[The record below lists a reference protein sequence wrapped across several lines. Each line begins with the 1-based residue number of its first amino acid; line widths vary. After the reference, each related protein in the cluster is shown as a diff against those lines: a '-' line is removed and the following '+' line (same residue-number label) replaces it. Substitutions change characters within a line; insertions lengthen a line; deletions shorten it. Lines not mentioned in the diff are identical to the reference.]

1 MKRVSSQPFFIQL
14 AGFFVVC
21 LSMTSVSGPAQ
32 AQSPQVVGEPSTP
45 TPAPAPASASAP
57 ISMEEVAQEM
67 QNRLAKLPGVRGIEA
82 VEAMPNELRI
92 MAYSEINVR
101 LDTLHGRLN
110 ALGAD
115 REGEYRRFELSV
127 AGLLSRNDP
136 FKPAQ
141 LRVVIRTRA
150 AINSFEEQ
158 TAFKGEPNAVLRRP
172 FVEGLEEVVVGDTP
186 TTIALMPIGRLA
198 DLKLGV
204 TQAFDLARAN
214 TAAATKDVQWISKD
228 GLLEAPEDFAYA
240 TSLLAIDAV
249 WSGLQVQLGGPIAV
263 AAPSRDRLVVG
274 RADRPR
280 DLKRLSAIAASSSGP
295 GALSNKVLI
304 RTGPVWV
311 TQ

>member
-1 MKRVSSQPFFIQL
+1 MRLNFGQSLFRRLVAFLGATLCAL
-14 AGFFVVC
+14 AWIG
-21 LSMTSVSGPAQ
+21 SAQ
-32 AQSPQVVGEPSTP
+32 AQSPQVIGEPSIP
-45 TPAPAPASASAP
+45 VPVPASVPAA
-57 ISMEEVAQEM
+57 ISMQEVAVEM
-67 QNRLAKLPGVRGIEA
+67 QKRLAKLPGVRGIEA

-110 ALGAD
+110 TAGAD
-115 REGEYRRFELSV
+115 REGEYRRFELNV

-141 LRVVIRTRA
+141 LRVVIRTSA
-150 AINSFEEQ
+150 AIDLFEEQ
-158 TAFKGEPNAVLRRP
+158 TAFQGQPNAVLRRP
-172 FVEGLEEVVVGDTP
+172 FVAGLEEVVVGDTP
-186 TTIALMPIGRLA
+186 TTISLMPIGRLA

-214 TAAATKDVQWISKD
+214 TAAATRDVQWISKD
-228 GLLEAPEDFAYA
+228 GLLEAPADFAYA

-249 WSGLQVQLGGPIAV
+249 WSGLQVQLGGPLAV
-263 AAPSRDRLVVG
+263 AIPTRDRLVVG

-280 DLKRLSAIAASSSGP
+280 DLKRLKAFAAAGSGA

-304 RTGPVWV
+304 RRGPVWV

>member
-1 MKRVSSQPFFIQL
+1 MRLNSGQSPVRRL
-14 AGFFVVC
+14 ATLFGTTLC
-21 LSMTSVSGPAQ
+21 ALAWIGSAQ
-32 AQSPQVVGEPSTP
+32 AQSPQVIGEPSVP
-45 TPAPAPASASAP
+45 VPAPAPAPAT
-57 ISMEEVAQEM
+57 ISMQEVALEM
-67 QNRLAKLPGVRGIEA
+67 QKRLAKLPGVRGIEA
-82 VEAMPNELRI
+82 VEAMPNELRV

-110 ALGAD
+110 AQGAD
-115 REGEYRRFELSV
+115 REGEYRRFELNV
-127 AGLLSRNDP
+127 AGLLARNDP

-141 LRVVIRTRA
+141 LRVVIRTSA

-158 TAFKGEPNAVLRRP
+158 TAFQGQPNAVLRRP

-214 TAAATKDVQWISKD
+214 TATATKDVPWVSKD
-228 GLLEAPEDFAYA
+228 GLLEAPADFAYA

-249 WSGLQVQLGGPIAV
+249 WSGLQVQLGGPVAV
-263 AAPSRDRLVVG
+263 AIPTRDRLVVG

-280 DLKRLSAIAASSSGP
+280 DLKRLKAIAATSGGA

-304 RTGPVWV
+304 RRGPVWV

>member
-1 MKRVSSQPFFIQL
+1 MAALLGATLCAL
-14 AGFFVVC
+14 AWIG
-21 LSMTSVSGPAQ
+21 SAQ
-32 AQSPQVVGEPSTP
+32 AQSPQVIGEPSAP
-45 TPAPAPASASAP
+45 TPAPAPVPAA
-57 ISMEEVAQEM
+57 ISMQEVAQEM
-67 QNRLAKLPGVRGIEA
+67 QQRLAKLPGVRGIEA

-110 ALGAD
+110 APGAD
-115 REGEYRRFELSV
+115 REGEYRRFELNV
-127 AGLLSRNDP
+127 AGLLTRNDP
-136 FKPAQ
+136 FKPNQ
-141 LRVVIRTRA
+141 LRVVIRTSA

-158 TAFKGEPNAVLRRP
+158 TAFQGQPNLVLRRP
-172 FVEGLEEVVVGDTP
+172 FVAGLEEVVVGDTP

-214 TAAATKDVQWISKD
+214 TAAATKDVSWISKD
-228 GLLEAPEDFAYA
+228 GLLEAPADFAYA

-249 WSGLQVQLGGPIAV
+249 WSGLQVQLGGPVAV
-263 AAPSRDRLVVG
+263 AIPTRDRLVVG

-280 DLKRLSAIAASSSGP
+280 DLKRLSTIAASSSGP

-304 RTGPVWV
+304 RRGPVWV